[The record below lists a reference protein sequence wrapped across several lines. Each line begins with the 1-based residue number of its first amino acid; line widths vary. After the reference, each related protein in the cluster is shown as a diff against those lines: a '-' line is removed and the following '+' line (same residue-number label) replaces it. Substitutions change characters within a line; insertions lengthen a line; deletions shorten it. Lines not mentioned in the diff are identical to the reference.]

1 MPEDGFKINGKIL
14 TMNSNSQSK
23 NMKIGSVDAIKFSL
37 QQSENQ
43 RLEIRKFEDVVRLP
57 VSMDV
62 ASTICIA

>member
-1 MPEDGFKINGKIL
+1 
-14 TMNSNSQSK
+14 MNSK
-23 NMKIGSVDAIKFSL
+23 NMKIDWVCTVEMRLNFL

-43 RLEIRKFEDVVRLP
+43 RLEIRKVEDVVRLP

>member
-1 MPEDGFKINGKIL
+1 
-14 TMNSNSQSK
+14 MNSNSQSK
-23 NMKIGSVDAIKFSL
+23 NMKNGFVDAIKFSL

>member
-1 MPEDGFKINGKIL
+1 M
-14 TMNSNSQSK
+14 
-23 NMKIGSVDAIKFSL
+23 DAIKFSL

-62 ASTICIA
+62 ASTVGVAEVNKCRINHHVLFALFQKVLLMKKKIE